1 MLLSAW
7 QRAEML
13 DSLEMLDFSIRIGIR
28 HAVHQPLYIFSKN
41 FDIVPLQTLQSD
53 IDYDTR
59 YLFVNRYRVYSD
71 EQRDKA
77 DIFALHKRF
86 RFL

>member
-41 FDIVPLQTLQSD
+41 FDIVPFQTLQSD

-59 YLFVNRYRVYSD
+59 YLFVNRYRVYIATSNAT
-71 EQRDKA
+71 RP
-77 DIFALHKRF
+77 RF
-86 RFL
+86 